1 MLFRGKYEIRRISES
16 RVENEAEDS
25 EKDEKDNDGRDR
37 DVVYDSSSMP
47 SPPKNALDVDLHQ
60 IVRRLTITGTR
71 VVEEFMDHGIDQVL
85 IYASV

>member
-25 EKDEKDNDGRDR
+25 EKDEKDNGGRDR

-47 SPPKNALDVDLHQ
+47 SPPKSALDVDLHQ

-71 VVEEFMDHGIDQVL
+71 VLRLQVTKL
-85 IYASV
+85 SKKKRK